1 MTRRPKPIR
10 SGKDGCEP
18 IATPWR
24 SASATLLRITC
35 GSPAWK
41 PQATLA
47 EVMYG
52 MISSSAPSV
61 QRPQLSPMSALRSMN
76 FAIVGSSLLGAPRS
90 AGPQPRD
97 DLRLRASFFGAP
109 RSAGPNPRDDLR
121 LRASFFGAPRS
132 AGPQP
137 RDDLRLRASF
147 FGAPR
152 SAGPQPRD
160 DLRLRASLSSREH
173 ARERVDEAVHVLV
186 GHREGARAESPLG
199 QQNPFV
205 QKPEEH
211 PDRRLPILG
220 PGRTIVRQRLR
231 RPV

>member
-24 SASATLLRITC
+24 SASATLLRMTC

-47 EVMYG
+47 EVRYG

-76 FAIVGSSLLGAPRS
+76 LAIVSSFSMRASAGGAP
-90 AGPQPRD
+90 
-97 DLRLRASFFGAP
+97 AP
-109 RSAGPNPRDDLR
+109 RWPAART
-121 LRASFFGAPRS
+121 A
-132 AGPQP
+132 
-137 RDDLRLRASF
+137 
-147 FGAPR
+147 
-152 SAGPQPRD
+152 
-160 DLRLRASLSSREH
+160 LSSREH

-186 GHREGARAESPLG
+186 GHREGARAESPLR
-199 QQNPFV
+199 QQNPLV
-205 QKPEEH
+205 QESEEH
-211 PDRRLPILG
+211 AHRRVPILG
-220 PGRTIVRQRLR
+220 PRRTIV
-231 RPV
+231 

>member
-18 IATPWR
+18 IATPCR
-24 SASATLLRITC
+24 IASATVLRITW

-41 PQATLA
+41 PHATLA

-52 MISSSAPSV
+52 IISSSAPRV

-76 FAIVGSSLLGAPRS
+76 LAIVSSSLAAPRS

-97 DLRLRASFFGAP
+97 DLRLRT
-109 RSAGPNPRDDLR
+109 
-121 LRASFFGAPRS
+121 
-132 AGPQP
+132 
-137 RDDLRLRASF
+137 
-147 FGAPR
+147 
-152 SAGPQPRD
+152 
-160 DLRLRASLSSREH
+160 SLPSRQH

-186 GHREGARAESPLG
+186 GHREGACAETPLG
-199 QQNPFV
+199 QQNPLV
-205 QKPEEH
+205 QESEEH
-211 PDRRLPILG
+211 PHRHLPVLG
-220 PGRTIVRQRLR
+220 PRRTIVGQRLR

>member
-47 EVMYG
+47 EVRYG

-76 FAIVGSSLLGAPRS
+76 LAIVS
-90 AGPQPRD
+90 
-97 DLRLRASFFGAP
+97 
-109 RSAGPNPRDDLR
+109 
-121 LRASFFGAPRS
+121 
-132 AGPQP
+132 
-137 RDDLRLRASF
+137 
-147 FGAPR
+147 
-152 SAGPQPRD
+152 
-160 DLRLRASLSSREH
+160 SLSSREH

-186 GHREGARAESPLG
+186 GHREGARAESPLS
-199 QQNPFV
+199 QEDPLV
-205 QKPEEH
+205 QEPQEH
-211 PDRRLPILG
+211 AHRRLSVLG
-220 PGRTIVRQRLR
+220 PRRTIVGERLR
-231 RPV
+231 RPVQP